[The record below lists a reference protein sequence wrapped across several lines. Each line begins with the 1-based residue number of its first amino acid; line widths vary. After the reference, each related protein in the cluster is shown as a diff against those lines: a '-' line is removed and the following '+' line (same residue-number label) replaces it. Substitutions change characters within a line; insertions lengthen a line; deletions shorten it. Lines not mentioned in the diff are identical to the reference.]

1 MMEAGNDNAPP
12 EPQPT
17 EPQPTEPSSEFA
29 SPPCLMHR
37 LDPISGDLAPDE
49 DSQQRSDVV
58 RWRKAERE
66 RLIAVRLGIPA
77 DERRA
82 FSQRIAER
90 LDEALGDISGRTISA
105 YWAFRGEPDLRAWME
120 GLAERGAVCA
130 LPVVVQRHA
139 PLTFRSWRRG
149 EPLQPG
155 VWNIPIPAS
164 GPSVVPDI
172 VIAPVVGFDPAC
184 YRLGYGG
191 GFFDRTLAAFAR
203 PPRIVGVGYARQA
216 IRTIYP
222 QAHDVPMTMI
232 VTEAAIVTPVDEQP

>member
-1 MMEAGNDNAPP
+1 MMEAGNDTPP
-12 EPQPT
+12 AEPQPT
-17 EPQPTEPSSEFA
+17 QPSSEFA

-37 LDPISGDLAPDE
+37 LDPISGDLVADE
-49 DSQQRSDVV
+49 DIQQRSDVV

-77 DERRA
+77 DERRS

-105 YWAFRGEPDLRAWME
+105 YWAFRGEPDLRTWME
-120 GLAERGAVCA
+120 GLAGRGAVCA

-203 PPRIVGVGYARQA
+203 PPRMVGVGYARQA
-216 IRTIYP
+216 IRTIFP
-222 QAHDVPMTMI
+222 QAHDVPMNMI
-232 VTEAAIVTPVDEQP
+232 VTEAAIVTPVDERP